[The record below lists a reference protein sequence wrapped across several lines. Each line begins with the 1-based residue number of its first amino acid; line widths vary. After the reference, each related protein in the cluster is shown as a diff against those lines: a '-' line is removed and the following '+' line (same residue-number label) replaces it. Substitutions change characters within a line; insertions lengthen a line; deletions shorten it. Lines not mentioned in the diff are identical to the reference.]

1 MLLLFLFFVSRL
13 ISTGGYFSIAY
24 LFGLWFLMQLLEF
37 LAPID
42 DPDDSSNSEFDPE
55 DEEVEDGGKKRGI
68 Q

>member
-1 MLLLFLFFVSRL
+1 
-13 ISTGGYFSIAY
+13 
-24 LFGLWFLMQLLEF
+24 MQLLEF

-55 DEEVEDGGKKRGI
+55 DEEVEDGEKKRGI